1 MTSAKMGNCLKR
13 STTDDISLLRGSD
26 SVRESS
32 SDQLGP
38 PAYQVSTNQLFT
50 NIVNNNY
57 LSVKIGNPSS
67 TSCFSCLPSITKC
80 YTFRYTTHRRRTGK
94 NS

>member
-1 MTSAKMGNCLKR
+1 MTSANIMGNCLKR

-38 PAYQVSTNQLFT
+38 PNYQVRTQY
-50 NIVNNNY
+50 IRIK
-57 LSVKIGNPSS
+57 KIA
-67 TSCFSCLPSITKC
+67 
-80 YTFRYTTHRRRTGK
+80 
-94 NS
+94 